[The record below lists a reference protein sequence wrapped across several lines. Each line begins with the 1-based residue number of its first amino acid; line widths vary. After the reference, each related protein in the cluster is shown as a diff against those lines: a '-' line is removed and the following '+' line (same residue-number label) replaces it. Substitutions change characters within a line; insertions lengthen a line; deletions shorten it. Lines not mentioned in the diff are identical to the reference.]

1 MQSGQETI
9 IVKQVAAKERDS
21 TSLRSPL
28 PYFVI
33 QSLMELSANA
43 ECEDWGTSNDT
54 SASLVECHR
63 TQIISLVL
71 L

>member
-1 MQSGQETI
+1 MQFGQETI

-43 ECEDWGTSNDT
+43 ECEDWGISNDT
-54 SASLVECHR
+54 SASVVECHR
-63 TQIISLVL
+63 TQIIFLVL